1 MREERVLL
9 TIVLDGLGF
18 EHVLVFRSAICVDD
32 NVWVNDLA
40 CLLPPGGLGRV
51 CPLITCCEEGEGE
64 GGRERGRE
72 GGRGREGE

>member
-1 MREERVLL
+1 MW
-9 TIVLDGLGF
+9 IN
-18 EHVLVFRSAICVDD
+18 D

-64 GGRERGRE
+64 GGRERGRGRE
-72 GGRGREGE
+72 GGRENEDE